1 MKTDS
6 EIGAIKCRKKYE
18 EEMRNTKN
26 LRIILILEEVK
37 DNLA

>member
-6 EIGAIKCRKKYE
+6 EIGAIKCREKYE
-18 EEMRNTKN
+18 KEMRNTKN